1 MLFQPSQVHLKPK
14 KETELFT
21 ADFRPGNK
29 LIIDLIIKFK
39 KYLYFLK
46 PVLNF

>member
-29 LIIDLIIKFK
+29 LIIDSIIKFK
-39 KYLYFLK
+39 NIFD
-46 PVLNF
+46 F